1 MITLTNELID
11 TYDLEGE
18 PEGIL
23 EARRLCF
30 YDVND
35 YPIPTMNGKYVD
47 APLLM
52 IEEIDEENSG
62 VFESTDGK
70 RVWLMKPVEAIHLSR
85 EQADF
90 IKKYFGDDDDGR

>member
-35 YPIPTMNGKYVD
+35 YPIPTMNRKYID

-52 IEEIDEENSG
+52 VEEIDEENSG
-62 VFESTDGK
+62 IFDSTDGK
-70 RVWLMKPVEAIHLSR
+70 RVWLMKPVDAIALTR
-85 EQADF
+85 AQADF
-90 IKKYFGDDDDGR
+90 IKKYFEEDKDGG